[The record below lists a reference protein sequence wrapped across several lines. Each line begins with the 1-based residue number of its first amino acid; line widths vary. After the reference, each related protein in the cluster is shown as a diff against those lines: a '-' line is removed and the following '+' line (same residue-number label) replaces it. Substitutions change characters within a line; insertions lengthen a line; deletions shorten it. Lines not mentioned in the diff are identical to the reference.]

1 MHIVNLTEMQLHD
14 LIKAMDEAR
23 VNQRIM
29 AVYADERCRE
39 ISAQMHYNTAEKY
52 EALIL
57 ALQAQIK
64 EPAA

>member
-1 MHIVNLTEMQLHD
+1 MATVNLTEMQMHD

-23 VNQRIM
+23 TNQRIM

-57 ALQAQIK
+57 ALQAQMK
-64 EPAA
+64 GAAA

>member
-1 MHIVNLTEMQLHD
+1 MATVNLTEMQMHD

-23 VNQRIM
+23 TNQRIM

-57 ALQAQIK
+57 ALQAQMK
-64 EPAA
+64 ETAA